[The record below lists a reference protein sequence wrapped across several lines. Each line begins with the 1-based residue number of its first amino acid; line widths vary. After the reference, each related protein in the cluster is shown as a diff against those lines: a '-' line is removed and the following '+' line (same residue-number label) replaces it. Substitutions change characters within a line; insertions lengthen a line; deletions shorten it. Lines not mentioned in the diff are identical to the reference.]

1 MSQAASEIYILEA
14 LISAPSHFL
23 KITPPISKM
32 RKELVLATGIYGTSL
47 AFEHLDITLAQDTIK
62 SRLLQ
67 AGRLVLYVRSC

>member
-1 MSQAASEIYILEA
+1 MG
-14 LISAPSHFL
+14 P
-23 KITPPISKM
+23 
-32 RKELVLATGIYGTSL
+32 GIYRTSL